1 MATIIYKRHWGAILK
16 SDDKCCQN
24 CGKRATHS
32 LVDEDD
38 NDPDVIFLLSGFA
51 KITYPRTQRAIN
63 PMASKAESQHLE
75 LRCVRQRG
83 PLFQLFLP
91 HVW

>member
-16 SDDKCCQN
+16 SDDKYCQN

-38 NDPDVIFLLSGFA
+38 NDPDVIFSVEWFC
-51 KITYPRTQRAIN
+51 
-63 PMASKAESQHLE
+63 ED
-75 LRCVRQRG
+75 
-83 PLFQLFLP
+83 
-91 HVW
+91 HVPKDTACH